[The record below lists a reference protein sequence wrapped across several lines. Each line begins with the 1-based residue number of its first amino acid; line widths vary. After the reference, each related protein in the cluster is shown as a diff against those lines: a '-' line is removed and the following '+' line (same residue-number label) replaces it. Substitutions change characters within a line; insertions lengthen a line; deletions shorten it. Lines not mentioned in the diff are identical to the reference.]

1 MSTTTSAQK
10 PLASEPGA
18 RLRVAVVFSILLL
31 VAAFSVGLPIVGIVI
46 PTTVGILAF
55 IMWQRTKS
63 KYLIAIAIAATC
75 LVAVSVAM
83 TTTLYQIKDV
93 TVETRVE

>member
-63 KYLIAIAIAATC
+63 KYLIAIAATC